1 MMSGK
6 SCKSG
11 KSGKGMSGKSGK
23 GKSGKSG
30 KGKSGK
36 VSVVM

>member
-1 MMSGK
+1 MIQNILRYYTDIIQS
-6 SCKSG
+6 SPVQ
-11 KSGKGMSGKSGK
+11 GKSGK

-30 KGKSGK
+30 K